1 MVTMIVDAHAHIYP
15 PDLAK
20 VILGRFASGFNGSMP
35 GRPSD
40 PQPGTDRADAGNL
53 DTRHDDDG
61 HDCHRDHVDG
71 DDAVNGESVAGEDSP
86 GKSLPAMKLAGPVTL
101 DEAMVSMDKVGVER
115 SWILPV
121 AGTPKWVRAT
131 NDWVLDTARRDDR
144 FTPFVSLHARDP
156 LWREE
161 LERTVAAGAR
171 GVKMHVAL
179 QLKEGSDFLVSEQ
192 MSEIFQAIEKADIP
206 VVCCTFF
213 PDEVGSGIPG
223 ASLRLL
229 DVLRQFPRLRLVAA
243 HMGAMF
249 NWGAGNE
256 PILGSRAYLDLA
268 YVPGMVDPKV
278 LVSWIRAHGA
288 ERILFGTDTPYA
300 NPQRML
306 DAFCDLPL
314 DDDEKAAILGRNAA
328 AMMGEL
334 R

>member
-1 MVTMIVDAHAHIYP
+1 MVAMIVDAHSHIYP
-15 PDLAK
+15 PDLAR
-20 VILGRFASGFNGSMP
+20 VILGRFAGGFNGSMP
-35 GRPSD
+35 GRPDEPGATDDQIAGRPAADEHESD
-40 PQPGTDRADAGNL
+40 E
-53 DTRHDDDG
+53 
-61 HDCHRDHVDG
+61 HDCHQGH
-71 DDAVNGESVAGEDSP
+71 DAPVTVPTEPVPTEPASEAP
-86 GKSLPAMKLAGPVTL
+86 TMRLPGPVTL
-101 DEAMVSMDKVGVER
+101 DEATVSMDRIGVDR

-131 NDWVLDTARRDDR
+131 NDWVLETARQDDR

-156 LWREE
+156 EWRGE
-161 LERTVAAGAR
+161 LERTVVAGAR

-179 QLKEGSDFLVSEQ
+179 QVKEGSDFLVSDE
-192 MSEIFQAIEKADIP
+192 MSEIFQAIERAGIP
-206 VVCCTFF
+206 VVCCTYF
-213 PDEVGSGIPG
+213 PNEVGSGKAG

-229 DVLRQFPRLRLVAA
+229 DVLEQFPRLRLVAA

-249 NWGAGNE
+249 NWGAGSE

-288 ERILFGTDTPYA
+288 DRILFGTDTPYA
-300 NPQRML
+300 DPQRIL

-314 DDDEKAAILGRNAA
+314 DEDEKAAILGRNAT
-328 AMMGEL
+328 AMMGEA